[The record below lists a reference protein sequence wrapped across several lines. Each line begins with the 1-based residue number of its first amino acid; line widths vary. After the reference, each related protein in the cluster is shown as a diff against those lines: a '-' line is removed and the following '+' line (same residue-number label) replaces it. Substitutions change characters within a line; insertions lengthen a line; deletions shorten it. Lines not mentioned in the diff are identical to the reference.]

1 MRVLPFECKMTC
13 CRASSSS
20 SLGKT
25 QTVALYQYVLYH
37 SRLIEGILE
46 AGKFLLMKFRILS
59 FGILLTIAVRT
70 PSSTNKESRFQYLES
85 EIHRLS
91 WIGSRWTTECSIK
104 IFCNFYSGRWR
115 FEEENLFFNSVCG
128 ITVHYNVFKRT
139 SVLKKL

>member
-1 MRVLPFECKMTC
+1 MRVLPFEWV
-13 CRASSSS
+13 
-20 SLGKT
+20 KT

-46 AGKFLLMKFRILS
+46 AGKFLVMKFRILS

-85 EIHRLS
+85 EIHKLS
-91 WIGSRWTTECSIK
+91 WIGSRWATECSIK

-115 FEEENLFFNSVCG
+115 FEEENLFSSVCG
-128 ITVHYNVFKRT
+128 ITVHYNVFKRIN
-139 SVLKKL
+139 VLKKL